1 MIKKSRR
8 PSPKPKIVF
17 FLLLLLLLL
26 LLSSFFA
33 IGIKEEF
40 LQQRIFRNAT
50 TRIKEDK

>member
-17 FLLLLLLLL
+17 FLLLLLLL